1 MALWFWWL
9 SGPSGSRGSLV
20 LVVLWFSGSCGSRGS
35 LVLVVL
41 VVLWFAWFYSS
52 SFGSLCLVALFHSL
66 PDL

>member
-1 MALWFWWL
+1 M
-9 SGPSGSRGSLV
+9 V
-20 LVVLWFSGSCGSRGS
+20 LVVLWFSGSCGSCGSRGSRGS